1 VKQSVCRFVL
11 FVSLCASAVGVAASD
26 SKVIEKPVVADTAEK
41 FDALAAEIRKEMSAG
56 GRYEYIRPDDRAKAE
71 ADLNSMAGMLKK
83 SGSVAAMSKDERV
96 QLFNAQE
103 HVNGILTHSDSNR
116 LVCERVAPTG
126 SSIPV
131 TKCRTVADIERN
143 RRDTNKAM
151 QDAMAIGS
159 KCAGPNC
166 RGN

>member
-1 VKQSVCRFVL
+1 MKQSVCRFVL
-11 FVSLCASAVGVAASD
+11 FVSLCASALGAVAAD
-26 SKVIEKPVVADTAEK
+26 NKVIEKPVVADTAEK
-41 FDALAAEIRKEMSAG
+41 FDAQAAEIRKEMSSG
-56 GRYEYIRPDDRAKAE
+56 GRYEYIRPDERAKAE
-71 ADLNSMAGMLKK
+71 ADLNSMAAMLQK

-96 QLFNAQE
+96 QLFNTQE
-103 HVNGILTHSDSNR
+103 HVNGILTHSDSYR

-143 RRDTNKAM
+143 RLDTKKAM
-151 QDAMAIGS
+151 QDAMTIGS
-159 KCAGPNC
+159 KCAGSNC